1 LDKIAEYLEKGI
13 IRIPNVFTA
22 AECERIKTE
31 AYATSDAS
39 IVEAGY
45 NHAPAEYKNN
55 RRALIFFPAL
65 ANRYLNSI
73 RIDARLSSLVKQFI
87 GLDVKQ
93 INNQIYFREAGD
105 GDQFAWH
112 RDSIFRESANFKRTV
127 SDDYFQTIIAVDD
140 ITESNGAIE
149 FIEGSH
155 RWEHFKAPSDLRRFE
170 RNELYGTKYTANRG
184 DVLIW
189 SVNIVHG
196 SEPNVSTQNR
206 MTYMNGFCRA
216 ASVDAYPDY
225 LVGGHIVSKIRL
237 DQLT

>member
-1 LDKIAEYLEKGI
+1 MDQLTQYQEKGI
-13 IRIPNVFTA
+13 IRISGVFTS
-22 AECERIKTE
+22 AECERIKKE
-31 AYATSDAS
+31 AYATTDEA

-45 NHAPAEYKNN
+45 NHIPAEYKNN

-65 ANRYLNSI
+65 ANKYLNSI
-73 RIDARLSSLVKQFI
+73 RIDNRLCTLVKTFI
-87 GLDVKQ
+87 GQNVKQ

-112 RDSIFRESANFKRTV
+112 RDIIFRESSNFKRTV
-127 SDDYFQTIIAVDD
+127 VEDYFQTIIAVDD
-140 ITESNGAIE
+140 ITEDNGAIE

-155 RWEHFKAPSDLRRFE
+155 KWVDFSPPSDLRHFE
-170 RNELYGTKYTANRG
+170 RNGLYGTKYTAQQG

-196 SEPNVSTQNR
+196 SEPNVSAHNR

-216 ASVDAYPDY
+216 SSVDAYPDY
-225 LVGGHIVSKIRL
+225 LVDGKIIPNIRL
-237 DQLT
+237 DQLV